1 MMLVGMSNK
10 FYIMNLY
17 NKNRGGVI
25 NIPVNGVYTFD
36 YIKDADDFSIVN
48 SSNRTLVCKRSWI
61 YSKDDGEMDFV
72 MCQKANVAPDGA
84 FIYINDHYY
93 SNLYVG
99 VVTD

>member
-1 MMLVGMSNK
+1 M
-10 FYIMNLY
+10 
-17 NKNRGGVI
+17 
-25 NIPVNGVYTFD
+25 
-36 YIKDADDFSIVN
+36 
-48 SSNRTLVCKRSWI
+48 
-61 YSKDDGEMDFV
+61 EFV

>member
-1 MMLVGMSNK
+1 MGE
-10 FYIMNLY
+10 
-17 NKNRGGVI
+17 
-25 NIPVNGVYTFD
+25 
-36 YIKDADDFSIVN
+36 ADDFSIVN

-99 VVTD
+99 VVTN